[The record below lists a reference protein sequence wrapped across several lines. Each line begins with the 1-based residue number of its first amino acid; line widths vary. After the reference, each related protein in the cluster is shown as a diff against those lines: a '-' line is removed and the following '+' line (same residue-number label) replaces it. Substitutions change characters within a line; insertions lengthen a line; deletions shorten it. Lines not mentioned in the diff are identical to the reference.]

1 MLGFIGVIMII
12 FFKTFLTDFARI
24 KVGSKKKMLVGIY
37 MILSRFIVVLT
48 ETSSVYW
55 KYKTKV
61 ANSLIY
67 RVCIGNLLTKFIV

>member
-1 MLGFIGVIMII
+1 MIMII

>member
-1 MLGFIGVIMII
+1 
-12 FFKTFLTDFARI
+12 
-24 KVGSKKKMLVGIY
+24 MLVGIY